1 MIPVSNWLLA
11 VLSALVISA
20 VLRFS
25 LSRLNTDNLKEHGRE
40 IPPEFQG
47 EIDQETLSR
56 ITDYTLESSR
66 FGMTE
71 SLFDDALLI
80 AVIMFGFIPWLA
92 AELYPRLGFISA
104 GLAFFGILFFLSW
117 LLGLPFSLYATFVI
131 EKKYG
136 FSTITLRMWFADLLK
151 GAAISIV
158 LMGALLAVFLWLMQS
173 TPLWWF
179 WAWLVFSGFQL
190 LMLWL
195 YPVLI
200 APLFNK
206 FEPVADEELKQGIID
221 MMEKKGLRVE
231 GVFQVD
237 AGKRSRHTN
246 AYFTGIGKT
255 KRIVLY
261 DTLLQSHP
269 HGEIMAV
276 LAHELGHWA
285 RKHVMKQIIMMEVV
299 SLLVLS
305 VSAFLLRSGGF
316 YSIFGMPEAIPF
328 AGLFFVGVVLK
339 PLSLF
344 FTPVG
349 AAMSRRFERQAD
361 ADACSL
367 TGDAASLAD
376 AFKRLAKDNLA
387 NLHPHPLYSWFYYSH
402 PPLVER
408 IRDLKA
414 DCKKAP

>member
-1 MIPVSNWLLA
+1 MIPVSIWLLL
-11 VLSALVISA
+11 VLAALVISSS
-20 VLRFS
+20 LRFT
-25 LSRLNTDNLKEHGRE
+25 LSRLNTGNLKKHGKE

-66 FGMTE
+66 FGNIE

-80 AVIMFGFIPWLA
+80 AVILLGFIPWLA
-92 AELYPRLGFISA
+92 AEFDSRFGFVTA
-104 GLAFFGILFFLSW
+104 GLAFFGSLFLLSW
-117 LLGLPFSLYATFVI
+117 VIGLPFSLYSTFVI

-136 FSTITLRMWFADLLK
+136 FSTITFRMWLADLLK

-158 LMGALLAVFLWLMQS
+158 LMGALLAIFLWLLDS

-200 APLFNK
+200 APLFNR
-206 FEPVADEELKQGIID
+206 FEPVADEELKQGIIE
-221 MMEKKGLRVE
+221 MMERRGLKVQ
-231 GVFQVD
+231 GIFQID

-269 HGEIMAV
+269 RGEILAV
-276 LAHELGHWA
+276 LAHELGHWT
-285 RKHVMKQIIMMEVV
+285 RKHVLKQFALMEIV

-305 VSAFLLRSGGF
+305 VSACLIRSEQF
-316 YSIFGMPEAIPF
+316 YSIFGFTQTVAF

-344 FTPVG
+344 FTPIG

-361 ADACSL
+361 SDACSL
-367 TGDAASLAD
+367 TGNPADLAD

-387 NLHPHPLYSWFYYSH
+387 NLHPHPLFAWFYYSH

-408 IRDLKA
+408 IRNLNA

>member
-1 MIPVSNWLLA
+1 MI
-11 VLSALVISA
+11 
-20 VLRFS
+20 
-25 LSRLNTDNLKEHGRE
+25 
-40 IPPEFQG
+40 
-47 EIDQETLSR
+47 
-56 ITDYTLESSR
+56 
-66 FGMTE
+66 E

-80 AVIMFGFIPWLA
+80 TVIMLGVIPWLA
-92 AELYPRLGFISA
+92 AELYPGFGFITA

-117 LLGLPFSLYATFVI
+117 MIGLPFSLYGTFVI

-136 FSTITLRMWFADLLK
+136 FSTITLRMWLTDMLK

-158 LMGALLAVFLWLMQS
+158 LMGALLAIFLWLLDS

-206 FEPVADEELKQGIID
+206 FEPVEDEELKKGIVD
-221 MMEKKGLRVE
+221 MMEKKGLKVQ
-231 GVFQVD
+231 GIFQID

-255 KRIVLY
+255 KRIGLY

-269 HGEIMAV
+269 REEIMAV
-276 LAHELGHWA
+276 LAHELGHWT
-285 RKHVMKQIIMMEVV
+285 RRHVLKQFALMEIV
-299 SLLVLS
+299 SLLALS
-305 VSAFLLRSGGF
+305 VSAYLIRSEQF
-316 YSIFGMPEAIPF
+316 YSIFGFSETIAF

-344 FTPVG
+344 FTPIG
-349 AAMSRRFERQAD
+349 TAMSRRFERQAD
-361 ADACSL
+361 SDACDLTGNADA
-367 TGDAASLAD
+367 LAN

-408 IRDLKA
+408 IRAIKA
-414 DCKKAP
+414 GCKNHS

>member
-1 MIPVSNWLLA
+1 MVPVNGWLLLILA
-11 VLSALVISA
+11 ALVISSC
-20 VLRFS
+20 LRFA
-25 LSRLNTDNLKEHGRE
+25 LSTLNSSNLKMHGKE
-40 IPPEFQG
+40 IPPEFEG

-66 FGMTE
+66 FGNVE

-80 AVIMFGFIPWLA
+80 AVIVLGFVPWLS
-92 AELYPRLGFISA
+92 AELAPRLGPITA
-104 GLAFFGILFFLSW
+104 GLAFFGILSFLSW
-117 LLGLPFSLYATFVI
+117 LLGLPFGIYSTFVI

-136 FSTITLRMWFADLLK
+136 FSTITWGMWLVDLLK
-151 GAAISIV
+151 GAALTII
-158 LMGALLAVFLWLMQS
+158 LLGALLAVFLWLLYL

-179 WAWLVFSGFQL
+179 WSWLVFSGFQL

-206 FEPVADEELKQGIID
+206 FEPVADEELKQGIIA
-221 MMEKKGLRVE
+221 MMESRGLKVE

-246 AYFTGIGKT
+246 AYFTGVGKT

-269 HGEIMAV
+269 RGEIMAV
-276 LAHELGHWA
+276 LAHELGHWT
-285 RKHVMKQIIMMEVV
+285 RKHVMKQIVMMEIV
-299 SLLVLS
+299 SLLVLY
-305 VSAFLLRSGGF
+305 VCAFLMHSGGF
-316 YSIFGMPEAIPF
+316 YAIFGMPEAVPF

-344 FTPVG
+344 FTPAG

-361 ADACSL
+361 ADACSIA
-367 TGDAASLAD
+367 GNAAALAD
-376 AFKRLAKDNLA
+376 AFKRLARDNLA
-387 NLHPHPLYSWFYYSH
+387 NLHPHPLFAWFYYSH

-414 DCKKAP
+414 DCAKAP

>member
-1 MIPVSNWLLA
+1 MIPVNNWLILI
-11 VLSALVISA
+11 LCALVISS
-20 VLRFS
+20 VLRFY
-25 LSRLNTDNLKEHGRE
+25 LGRLNSDNLKRHGKE

-47 EIDQETLSR
+47 EIDQTVLTR

-80 AVIMFGFIPWLA
+80 TVIMAGFIPWLA
-92 AELYPRLGFISA
+92 AELYPRFGFIAA
-104 GLAFFGILFFLSW
+104 GLAFFGVLFFLSW
-117 LLGLPFSLYATFVI
+117 LLGLPFSLYSTFVI

-136 FSTITLRMWFADLLK
+136 FSTITFSMWLTDLLK
-151 GAAISIV
+151 GAAISVV
-158 LMGALLAVFLWLMQS
+158 LMGALLAVFLWLLDF
-173 TPLWWF
+173 TPYWWF

-206 FEPVADEELKQGIID
+206 FEPVQDEELKKGIID
-221 MMEKKGLRVE
+221 MMERKGLKV
-231 GVFQVD
+231 GGIFQID

-255 KRIVLY
+255 KRVVLY
-261 DTLLQSHP
+261 DTLLHSHP
-269 HGEIMAV
+269 PGEIMAV
-276 LAHELGHWA
+276 LAHELAHWT
-285 RKHVMKQIIMMEVV
+285 RRHVLKQFALMEIV
-299 SLLVLS
+299 SLLALS
-305 VSAFLLRSGGF
+305 ISAWLIRSEQF
-316 YSIFGMPEAIPF
+316 YSIFGFTHTAAF

-339 PLSLF
+339 PLSFF

-361 ADACSL
+361 SDSCDLTGNADA
-367 TGDAASLAD
+367 LAN

-387 NLHPHPLYSWFYYSH
+387 NLYPHPLYAWFYYSH

-408 IRDLKA
+408 IRNIMA
-414 DCKKAP
+414 DCKKAS

>member
-1 MIPVSNWLLA
+1 MIPVNSWIIII
-11 VLSALVISA
+11 LSALVISS
-20 VLRFS
+20 VLRFY
-25 LSRLNTDNLKEHGRE
+25 LSRLNTDNLKEHGKE

-47 EIDQETLSR
+47 EIDADTLSR

-66 FGMTE
+66 FGMIE
-71 SLFDDALLI
+71 SLFDDVLLI

-92 AELYPRLGFISA
+92 TEFFSRFGSVAA
-104 GLAFFGILFFLSW
+104 GLAFFGSLFFLSW
-117 LLGLPFSLYATFVI
+117 VLSMPFSIYGTFVI

-136 FSTITLRMWFADLLK
+136 FSTITFRMWLADQLK
-151 GAAISIV
+151 GVAISIA
-158 LMGALLAVFLWLMQS
+158 LMGVLLAIFLWLLDS

-179 WAWLVFSGFQL
+179 WAWLVFSAFQL

-206 FEPVADEELKQGIID
+206 FEPVEDEELKKGIID
-221 MMEKKGLRVE
+221 MMERKGLRVQ
-231 GVFQVD
+231 GIFQID

-269 HGEIMAV
+269 REEIMAV
-276 LAHELGHWA
+276 LAHELGHWT
-285 RKHVMKQIIMMEVV
+285 RRHVMKQLVYMEVI

-305 VSAFLLRSGGF
+305 VSACLIRSEQF
-316 YSIFGMPEAIPF
+316 YSIFGFAQTIPF

-344 FTPVG
+344 FTPIG
-349 AAMSRRFERQAD
+349 SAMSRRFERQAD

-367 TGDAASLAD
+367 TGYPDALAD

-387 NLHPHPLYSWFYYSH
+387 NLHPHPLYAWFYYSH

-408 IRDLKA
+408 IRNLKA
-414 DCKKAP
+414 DCKKPA

>member
-1 MIPVSNWLLA
+1 MIPVSNWLLII
-11 VLSALVISA
+11 LCALVISS
-20 VLRFS
+20 VLRFY
-25 LSRLNTDNLKEHGRE
+25 LSRLNSDNLKKHGKE

-47 EIDQETLSR
+47 EIDGETLSR

-80 AVIMFGFIPWLA
+80 TVIMAGFIPWLA
-92 AELYPRLGFISA
+92 AELYPGYGFITA
-104 GLAFFGILFFLSW
+104 GLAFFGILFLLSW
-117 LLGLPFSLYATFVI
+117 AVGLPFSLYSTFVI

-136 FSTITLRMWFADLLK
+136 FSTITFRMWLTDLLK
-151 GAAISIV
+151 GAAVSIV
-158 LMGALLAVFLWLMQS
+158 LMGGLLAVFLWLLDS

-179 WAWLVFSGFQL
+179 WAWLVFCGFQL

-195 YPVLI
+195 YPVVI

-206 FEPVADEELKQGIID
+206 FEPVADEDLKQGIIG
-221 MMEKKGLRVE
+221 MMERKGLKV
-231 GVFQVD
+231 GGIFQID

-269 HGEIMAV
+269 PGEIIAV
-276 LAHELGHWA
+276 LAHELGHWT
-285 RKHVMKQIIMMEVV
+285 RRHVLKQFALMAIA

-305 VSAFLLRSGGF
+305 ISACLIRSEQF
-316 YSIFGMPEAIPF
+316 YSIFGFTRMAAF

-361 ADACSL
+361 SDACEL
-367 TGDAASLAD
+367 TGNADSLAN

-387 NLHPHPLYSWFYYSH
+387 NLHPHPLYAWFYYSH

-408 IRDLKA
+408 IRKIIA
-414 DCKKAP
+414 DCKKAS

>member
-1 MIPVSNWLLA
+1 MIPVNNWLLLI
-11 VLSALVISA
+11 LSALVISS
-20 VLRFS
+20 VLRFY
-25 LSRLNTDNLKEHGRE
+25 LSRLNTDNLKKHGKE
-40 IPPEFQG
+40 IPPEFQE
-47 EIDQETLSR
+47 EIDQDTLSR

-66 FGMTE
+66 FGMIE

-80 AVIMFGFIPWLA
+80 TVIMLGVIPWLA
-92 AELYPRLGFISA
+92 AELYPGFGFITA

-117 LLGLPFSLYATFVI
+117 MIGLPFSLYGTFVI

-136 FSTITLRMWFADLLK
+136 FSTITLRMWLTDMLK

-158 LMGALLAVFLWLMQS
+158 LMGALLAIFLWLLDS

-206 FEPVADEELKQGIID
+206 FEPVEDEELKKGIVD
-221 MMEKKGLRVE
+221 MMERKGLKVQ
-231 GVFQVD
+231 GIFQID

-269 HGEIMAV
+269 REEIMAV
-276 LAHELGHWA
+276 LAHELGHWT
-285 RKHVMKQIIMMEVV
+285 RRHVLKQFALMEIV

-305 VSAFLLRSGGF
+305 VSACLIRSEQF
-316 YSIFGMPEAIPF
+316 YSIFGFTQTIAF

-344 FTPVG
+344 FTPIG
-349 AAMSRRFERQAD
+349 TAMSRRFERQAD
-361 ADACSL
+361 SDSCDLTGNADA
-367 TGDAASLAD
+367 LAN

-408 IRDLKA
+408 IRAIKA
-414 DCKKAP
+414 GCKNHS

>member
-1 MIPVSNWLLA
+1 MIPVSNWL
-11 VLSALVISA
+11 VVILSALVISA
-20 VLRFS
+20 VLRFY
-25 LSRLNTDNLKEHGRE
+25 LSRLNTDNLKKHGKE

-47 EIDQETLSR
+47 EIDQGTLSR

-71 SLFDDALLI
+71 SLFDDALLLAI
-80 AVIMFGFIPWLA
+80 IMLGFIPWLA
-92 AELYPRLGFISA
+92 SIFFPRFGFITA
-104 GLAFFGILFFLSW
+104 GLAFFGALFFLSW
-117 LLGLPFSLYATFVI
+117 LFGLPFSLYGTFVI

-136 FSTITLRMWFADLLK
+136 FSTITWRMWLADLLK

-158 LMGALLAVFLWLMQS
+158 LMGALLAIFLWLLQA

-206 FEPVADEELKQGIID
+206 FEPVQDEELKSGIID
-221 MMEKKGLRVE
+221 IMERKGLKVS
-231 GVFQVD
+231 GILQVD

-246 AYFTGIGKT
+246 AYFTGLGKT

-269 HGEIMAV
+269 RGEIIAV
-276 LAHELGHWA
+276 LAHELGHWT
-285 RKHVMKQIIMMEVV
+285 RRHVLKQLVFMEIV

-305 VSAFLLRSGGF
+305 VSACLIRSSGF

-328 AGLFFVGVVLK
+328 AGLFFVGVVFK

-344 FTPVG
+344 FTPLG

-361 ADACSL
+361 SDACAL
-367 TGDAASLAD
+367 TGNPEDQAD

-387 NLHPHPLYSWFYYSH
+387 NLHPHPLFAWFYYSH

-408 IRDLKA
+408 IRKIKA